1 MKTLTKAISFFTF
14 IYIFCINSLSAQD
27 TIPKID
33 KKDNPIDSTTL
44 YKTDIEELYKL
55 KPVDKGE
62 ASISIAGFKSTTL
75 RESPGIVTLI
85 LGEEIKN
92 SGAKDLVDVLR
103 SVPGFDFALD
113 VTPTLTVRGNTAH
126 EAKILLLIDGHQ
138 INDVSLGYSLLF
150 QRFPLNNIDRI
161 EIIRGAGSA
170 IYGGMAGLAVINI
183 LTKRPTSAQEVGF
196 SSVVG
201 NTTPTTLMRN
211 NVEAYAL
218 TKFTNGLQISVSGYR
233 LDGKPTDRNIEKGG
247 LYDNFVNFEKGANI
261 SSTGFNVNI
270 KFKKLDIGFM
280 QNTYRTTLPQL
291 GNANVN
297 VNGLFFNIGYRFDIN
312 DKFVVYTKLS
322 VKEQNPYNFTD
333 IPLVPALFNPTGTAR
348 LELITV
354 SNTKDRRIAL
364 NAYGIYQATDNVM
377 ITVGTESY
385 LDNVSYANPSQKF
398 PSGASAINYQNIGL
412 FAETSIKSQIANIT
426 IGGRLDKYTN
436 VEAVIVP
443 RIAITRAFEN
453 VHIKALYTQA
463 FKTPTVLNIEFAP
476 VNTTIL
482 PERYQLIEFETGLR
496 LSDKFQVTVNA
507 YDITIKNFIIR
518 TDLNTTNTG
527 VAYKNL
533 GVSGTR
539 GIEAEGKYNQKWGY
553 IKAGYSFYQTTNIP
567 KELQLQGLTTVNSG
581 IPAHKANVQAYIK
594 INKDVSISPNAMYLT
609 NKFRNN
615 TDPATGISVVDEF
628 PAELHLSCF
637 LNYDNLFFKNF
648 SFGVGVYNITN
659 QQFFLTPW
667 KNDQSSRI
675 IQTMQGRELHFRLL
689 YNLKN

>member
-1 MKTLTKAISFFTF
+1 MKFFYKAHYLFLLVVMFSS
-14 IYIFCINSLSAQD
+14 NSISAQD
-27 TIPKID
+27 TIPTPNK
-33 KKDNPIDSTTL
+33 NPIDSTTH
-44 YKTDIEELYKL
+44 YITDIEELYKL
-55 KPVDKGE
+55 KPIDKGE

-92 SGAKDLVDVLR
+92 SGAKDLFDVLR
-103 SVPGFDFALD
+103 NVPGFDFALD

-138 INDVSLGYSLLF
+138 INDVSLGYSLIF
-150 QRFPLNNIDRI
+150 QRFPLSNIDRI

-196 SSVVG
+196 SSIVG

-218 TKFTNGLQISVSGYR
+218 TKFTNGLEVSVSGYR
-233 LDGKPTDRNIEKGG
+233 LDGKPSDRNMYNAG
-247 LYDNFVNFEKGANI
+247 LYNDFVDFEKRFNI
-261 SSTGFNVNI
+261 KSTGFNVNI

-280 QNTYRTTLPQL
+280 QNTYTSTLPQL

-297 VNGLFFNIGYRFDIN
+297 VNGLFFNVGYRFDISG
-312 DKFVVYTKLS
+312 KFVIYTKLNI
-322 VKEQNPYNFTD
+322 KEQNPYLFTNV
-333 IPLVPALFNPTGTAR
+333 PLVPAIFNPSGTAR
-348 LELITV
+348 LELITA

-364 NAYGIYQATDNVM
+364 TAYGIYQASENVM
-377 ITVGTESY
+377 ITLGTESY
-385 LDNVSYANPSQKF
+385 LDNVSYVNPSQKF
-398 PSGASAINYQNIGL
+398 PSGASSINYQNIGV

-426 IGGRLDKYTN
+426 IGARLDKYTN
-436 VEAVIVP
+436 VEAVAVP

-453 VHIKALYTQA
+453 VHIKVLYTQA
-463 FKTPTVLNIEFAP
+463 FKTPTILNVEYRQAG
-476 VNTTIL
+476 TKML

-496 LSDKFQVTVNA
+496 LSDKLQLTVNA
-507 YDITIKNFIIR
+507 YDITVKNFIIR
-518 TDLNTTNTG
+518 NDLNTTSTG
-527 VAYKNL
+527 LAYTNL
-533 GVSGTR
+533 GLSGTR

-553 IKAGYSFYQTTNIP
+553 IKAGYSFYQTTTIP
-567 KELQLQGLTTVNSG
+567 TELKLDGLSTVNSG
-581 IPAHKANVQAYIK
+581 IPAQKATVQAYIK
-594 INKDVSISPNAMYLT
+594 LNKDISVSPNIMYLT

-615 TDPATGISVVDEF
+615 TDPTDTFSEVQEY
-628 PAELHLSCF
+628 PAELHLNCF

-648 SFGVGVYNITN
+648 SVGVGVYNITN
-659 QQFFLTPW
+659 QQFWLAPW
-667 KNDQSSRI
+667 KTDQASRIDQS
-675 IQTMQGRELHFRLL
+675 MQGRELHFRML